1 MIYEEDKHRIDML
14 QARYDKLIQAAGGK
28 YE

>member
-14 QARYDKLIQAAGGK
+14 QARYDKLIKEAGGRT
-28 YE
+28 E